1 MFLLLIFS
9 FVLHHHDQWTT
20 TLHLHRERWSSW
32 LHQRQR
38 YGCGIAIMQS
48 WLLPRHRAWRQR
60 ALVIL
65 CQTECAGWL
74 HLHPIVIV
82 IGRSL
87 SIICFRKVS
96 PYLRESVGG
105 CRNLPTY
112 IHLNILGWLT
122 MEGTIVNR
130 DVPGHKLQLFIF
142 ISFSSKDDWLIGGL
156 TFLLDSWLTIRPF

>member
-1 MFLLLIFS
+1 MDDDAPPPPREVIILAAS
-9 FVLHHHDQWTT
+9 TT
-20 TLHLHRERWSSW
+20 EIWLWHCNNAVVTTATTQSMTTESIGDSLSDRVCGMASPSSN
-32 LHQRQR
+32 
-38 YGCGIAIMQS
+38 
-48 WLLPRHRAWRQR
+48 RH
-60 ALVIL
+60 
-65 CQTECAGWL
+65 
-74 HLHPIVIV
+74 V